1 MRDAATVASQPRA
14 LEPASPG
21 GFADWVRRCFG
32 RAGPA
37 AEVVALPEIRLG
49 HKLEITWRLAYGAR
63 EVTNVSV
70 TLVGSEV
77 ARERISA
84 RTGISTVTD
93 KHQFATLAVDRKMP
107 DRTARAAEGRGA
119 VVVPAESVPSLAGKL
134 NEIAWAI
141 VVEAAYQ
148 ARPIWR
154 GEFPVVVLPR
164 SP

>member
-1 MRDAATVASQPRA
+1 MTEGAPVASQPRA
-14 LEPASPG
+14 LERASSG
-21 GFADWVRRCFG
+21 GFAAWVRRLLG
-32 RAGPA
+32 RGQPA
-37 AEVVALPEIRLG
+37 AEVVALPQIRLG
-49 HKLEITWRLAYGAR
+49 QKLEVTWRLAYGAR

-70 TLVGSEV
+70 TLVGSEI

-93 KHQFATLAVDRKMP
+93 RHEFATLAIDRKMP
-107 DRTARAAEGRGA
+107 DRQAQTADGRGA
-119 VVVPAESVPSLAGKL
+119 VVVPAESVPSVEGRL

-148 ARPIWR
+148 ANPIWH
-154 GEFPVVVLPR
+154 GEFPVLVLPR